1 MDEKMES
8 STEMNATQ
16 MAMRKFLKQ
25 LGVTAHQEL
34 ADALAKAVADGK
46 LKPGASVPV
55 TARIEVADLAFTH
68 DVTANLVAPE

>member
-8 STEMNATQ
+8 KTEMNATQ

-46 LKPGASVPV
+46 LKPGDLVPV